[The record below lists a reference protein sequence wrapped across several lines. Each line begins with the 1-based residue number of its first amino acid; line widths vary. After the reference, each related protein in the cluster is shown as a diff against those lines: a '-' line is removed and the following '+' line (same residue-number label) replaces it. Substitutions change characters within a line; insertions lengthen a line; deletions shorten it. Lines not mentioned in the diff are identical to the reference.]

1 MIFFLPSQWEEE
13 AKPLFAVKNLLF
25 LFWNVISRNNA
36 QPFRKELPPRS
47 PSMEILKFLFEPI
60 FPSSIFVKHYD
71 KSETF
76 VSSIKLKMFVMT
88 HCSLL
93 RSDPRECGEGTQV
106 RFGNKLGDD
115 VPVTTAFWAQKP
127 SKCFS
132 NKQYSFMAAFF
143 SLTASKALSKEF
155 FQLGFFGKKCTEYW
169 GPTFPNWLLIFALL
183 LCLPC
188 LRAQLELTEL
198 IYQKHQLHTNPTES
212 SGAEGYQ
219 HS

>member
-60 FPSSIFVKHYD
+60 FLSSIFVKHYD

-88 HCSLL
+88 HCSPL
-93 RSDPRECGEGTQV
+93 RSDPKECGEGTQV

-143 SLTASKALSKEF
+143 LSQLWKHCQRNYSSLDFLGRSALSTEDQQ
-155 FQLGFFGKKCTEYW
+155 FQTGHWF
-169 GPTFPNWLLIFALL
+169 
-183 LCLPC
+183 
-188 LRAQLELTEL
+188 
-198 IYQKHQLHTNPTES
+198 LHCSCVCPVWEPS
-212 SGAEGYQ
+212 WS
-219 HS
+219 